1 MKVSVILPCRNEEKT
16 IEKCILSVRECFIK
30 NDIDGEV
37 IVSDSSTDDSA
48 NIAKKHDAILVKHN
62 DKGYG
67 IAIMNGF
74 KKASGEIIVIADSD
88 GTYDFSQIP
97 ILLSKSK
104 DYDLVIGNRLKGNIS
119 KGAMP
124 WHHRYI
130 GNPFLSSLLNM
141 FFGTRISD
149 AHSGFRLIKKKS
161 FEKLELKTTGME
173 FASEMIIKAAKNNMK
188 ITEVPINYHKRVG
201 TSKLNS
207 FSDGWRHLRFMLM
220 FSPTFLF
227 FIPGIFLFF
236 FGGIMLFLGKDFVG
250 PLFTLLGYQ
259 LVNLG
264 LYSKIYSIHT
274 GFEKEDPI
282 INEIASKFPLEKGI
296 MLSAFIFLIGFASY
310 FIKPILALTLGIIC
324 FQTFF
329 SVFFIS
335 MMLVEKK

>member
-1 MKVSVILPCRNEEKT
+1 MLITVILPCRNEEKT
-16 IEKCILSVRECFIK
+16 IDRCILDIKDCFKK
-30 NDIDGEV
+30 NKLDGEI
-37 IVSDSSTDDSA
+37 IVSDSSSDGSPD
-48 NIAKKHDAILVKHN
+48 IAKKHKIILVKHN
-62 DKGYG
+62 DRGYG

-74 KKASGEIIVIADSD
+74 RKARGELIIIGDCD

-97 ILLSKSK
+97 LLLSKSN
-104 DYDLVIGNRLKGNIS
+104 DHDLVIGSRLKGNIS

-130 GNPFLSSLLNM
+130 GNPALSCMLNV

-149 AHSGFRLIKKKS
+149 SHSGFRLIKKSAFK
-161 FEKLELKTTGME
+161 KLELKTTGME

-188 ITEVPINYHKRVG
+188 ISEVPISYYPRIG
-201 TSKLNS
+201 ISKLSS

-227 FIPGIFLFF
+227 FIPGAILFL
-236 FGGIMLFLGKDFVG
+236 FGGIMLFLDMEFLG
-250 PLFTLLGYQ
+250 PLFALLGYQ
-259 LVNLG
+259 LINLG

-282 INEIASKFPLEKGI
+282 INGIASKFPLEKGI
-296 MLSAFIFLIGFASY
+296 ALSAFIFLLGFASY
-310 FIKPILALTLGIIC
+310 FIKPIFALTLWIIC
-324 FQTFF
+324 IQTFF